1 LTVDADIL
9 MNLTHNGAE
18 YLVTDEGWFR
28 MRNGHIEEI
37 PAPPNP
43 YELQD
48 TEVKDG

>member
-1 LTVDADIL
+1 MDAEIL

-28 MRNGHIEEI
+28 MCNGQIEAI
-37 PAPPNP
+37 PAPENP
-43 YELQD
+43 YERTQKD